1 MVEAPGWPGIPAR
14 WTSSAKDG
22 VGAAL
27 SERSRVWFTISH
39 GIVNEI
45 YYPRVDQAC
54 VRDLGL
60 IVTDG
65 GSFLRRGQAR
75 LPDGRRAYRRRG
87 SRFPPDEHASRRP
100 IPDDQSRDHG
110 PAQRFGRSAH
120 SPRRFL
126 QDRAARV
133 RLARARISSTRGR
146 TTTASSP
153 STRGTTCSAQSAAA
167 RIWRCWRTR
176 SSSPGPSASSAPPTD
191 GGSFAIMGV

>member
-22 VGAAL
+22 VGTAL

-65 GSFLRRGQAR
+65 DTFFAEVKRDCQTVVERIEDGVPAFRLVSTHRGGRFRMINRVITDPRSDSVVLHIR
-75 LPDGRRAYRRRG
+75 L
-87 SRFPPDEHASRRP
+87 EE
-100 IPDDQSRDHG
+100 
-110 PAQRFGRSAH
+110 
-120 SPRRFL
+120 FL

-133 RLARARISSTRGR
+133 RLAGAAPGQRRG
-146 TTTASSP
+146 
-153 STRGTTCSAQSAAA
+153 AQQRPA
-167 RIWRCWRTR
+167 W
-176 SSSPGPSASSAPPTD
+176 
-191 GGSFAIMGV
+191 

>member
-1 MVEAPGWPGIPAR
+1 MVEAPGRPGIPAR

-65 GSFLRRGQAR
+65 DSFLRRGQAR
-75 LPDGRRAYRRRG
+75 LPDGRRTYRRRG
-87 SRFPPDEHASRRP
+87 SRFPPDEHASRRA

-126 QDRAARV
+126 ARQGCACSPCS
-133 RLARARISSTRGR
+133 RRTSSTRGR
-146 TTTASSP
+146 TTTASVVN
-153 STRGTTCSAQSAAA
+153 TRGTRCSVLSAAA

-176 SSSPGPSASSAPPTD
+176 SSSPGPSASSAPRTD